1 MSAKVAGI
9 DVEAIEYNQRSATVR
24 TQFDQEKTPAS
35 MAVIETLADVMGAD
49 PTDLTPLHATV
60 DPDALDAFV
69 RVRDRTIGDTRVT
82 FTHEDTAVTVQS
94 YGVVTI
100 TPGRKTPHRRTL
112 REVQKDDF

>member
-82 FTHEDTAVTVQS
+82 FTHEDTRGNCAELRCRHDHARSQNP
-94 YGVVTI
+94 
-100 TPGRKTPHRRTL
+100 TPENSARGTER
-112 REVQKDDF
+112 